1 MMMMMI
7 IPNNVYI
14 QDNYRPFFIIIGFY
28 CTSNV
33 CILPSFFAC
42 YCMTCAK
49 INSIHPVYFSIVR
62 KQRWRWKRLE
72 KWKKKKQKT
81 TFSLKK
87 YKERYGV
94 CMCVFMPLNW
104 VEWIERKIIISKA
117 KQQWWWKTIE
127 SKASDYWL
135 KWETNK
141 QTMNVTEFV
150 WSRIPI
156 SILLLMAVNSASAAA
171 AVFDTYV
178 NQTLNSHT
186 ISFSVQILEPVLLD
200 YYYENTSHP

>member
-1 MMMMMI
+1 MHTAFILCLLLHDMCQNQFHSPSLFQHSPPTKMTMKKIGKMKKTKTKNDI
-7 IPNNVYI
+7 FVEEI
-14 QDNYRPFFIIIGFY
+14 QREIW
-28 CTSNV
+28 CV
-33 CILPSFFAC
+33 
-42 YCMTCAK
+42 
-49 INSIHPVYFSIVR
+49 
-62 KQRWRWKRLE
+62 
-72 KWKKKKQKT
+72 
-81 TFSLKK
+81 
-87 YKERYGV
+87 
-94 CMCVFMPLNW
+94 CVFMPLNW